1 MKQMD
6 ALANELGRC
15 RIDPSTTH
23 DEIDTNFH
31 RQSQQAL
38 QRTHDTVKNL
48 ISQLQA
54 REQTI
59 RNEIKQGEELRQ
71 KERERR
77 TE

>member
-6 ALANELGRC
+6 FLASELRRC

-23 DEIDTNFH
+23 DEIDANFY

-38 QRTHDTVKNL
+38 QRTQDTVKNL
-48 ISQLQA
+48 IAQLQD
-54 REQTI
+54 RERTI
-59 RNEIKQGEELRQ
+59 RHEINLGEEHRR